1 MSANE
6 KSEEYIKGYE
16 QGVTDLAERV
26 KKYYTCLPGKTMTAV
41 VAYFINQVAQEL
53 KENCEKA

>member
-1 MSANE
+1 MDT

-16 QGVTDLAERV
+16 QGVTDLAEKV
-26 KKYYTCLPGKTMTAV
+26 KQYYTCLSGRTMTAV

-53 KENCEKA
+53 KEKHENV